1 MHKEKTS
8 FFQFL
13 CNCVSSQFYQSQGG
27 SNEVNIIEKVRLEIN
42 CDFKIF
48 ELTKLIEGEGE
59 NIAEGETT
67 LNK

>member
-13 CNCVSSQFYQSQGG
+13 RNCVSSQFSQSQGG
-27 SNEVNIIEKVRLEIN
+27 SNKVDITEKVRLEIN

>member
-1 MHKEKTS
+1 MLREKTS

-13 CNCVSSQFYQSQGG
+13 CNCVFYQSQGG
-27 SNEVNIIEKVRLEIN
+27 SNEVDLIEKVRLEIN

-59 NIAEGETT
+59 NTAEGETT